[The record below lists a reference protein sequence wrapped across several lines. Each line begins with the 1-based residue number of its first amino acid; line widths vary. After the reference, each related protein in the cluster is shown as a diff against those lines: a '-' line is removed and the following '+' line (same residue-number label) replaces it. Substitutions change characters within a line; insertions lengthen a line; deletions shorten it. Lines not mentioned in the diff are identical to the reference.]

1 MEKLQAMIDDKV
13 FQDFKKKYD
22 SPNCFKIIGNDHF
35 ENRHTNFLAWLLN
48 PKDNHG
54 LRSEPLRFFLLLLG
68 QNTKNLS
75 IDEIQIKTQHSISTG
90 SGNKGVVDL
99 YAYNDKMILVI
110 ENKIDSEEHLN
121 RSTDISQTDAYFQ
134 YFEKHDAEK
143 TRIYVYLSPSKLNS
157 PTNKSFIPITYQE
170 LYDNVIAKCLDSQN
184 INESTKIVLTQ
195 YTDSLSLVPHLAY
208 THRKEAKVIYLKYQ
222 EIFDELPKIINT
234 SKTAKGIFTV
244 YHKYINEIL
253 GSVGKMP
260 IRLKKLERND
270 RIVQLCEEGIIE
282 LNQTKLI
289 SGRPSLGLT
298 YYICFKKTGEKYR
311 CYVSYSEKN
320 NASEEKIQTL
330 MYENGEICE
339 FDTIDSAAGEV
350 ERVAYRKLGR
360 PIPSGVG
367 IAAGEWKVLH
377 SAKKE
382 YEGKYLADIP

>member
-1 MEKLQAMIDDKV
+1 MKKLQAMIDDKV

-48 PKDNHG
+48 PKGNHG
-54 LRSEPLRFFLLLLG
+54 FRSKPLQFFLLLLG
-68 QNTKNLS
+68 QNTENLS
-75 IDEIQIKTQHSISTG
+75 IDEIQIKTQYSISTG

-110 ENKIDSEEHLN
+110 ENKIDSKEHLN
-121 RSTDISQTDAYFQ
+121 GSTDTHQTDAYFR

-143 TRIYVYLSPSKLNS
+143 TRIYVYLSPWKSNS
-157 PTNKSFIPITYQE
+157 PTNKSFIHITYQD

-195 YTDSLSLVPHLAY
+195 YIDSLSLVPHLAY
-208 THRKEAKVIYLKYQ
+208 THQREAKIIYLKYQ
-222 EIFDELPKIINT
+222 EIIDELPKIIKT
-234 SKTAKGIFTV
+234 SKTAKEIFTV
-244 YHKYINEIL
+244 YDKYINEIL
-253 GSVGKMP
+253 GSVEKMP
-260 IRLKKLERND
+260 IRLKKLEGYD
-270 RIVQLCEEGIIE
+270 RIVQLCEEGIVE

-298 YYICFKKTGEKYR
+298 YCICFKKTGEKYR

-320 NASEEKIQTL
+320 NASEEIIQTL
-330 MYENGEICE
+330 MYENGEIRE

-350 ERVAYRKLGR
+350 ERAAYRKQGR
-360 PIPSGVG
+360 SIPRGVG

-382 YEGKYLADIP
+382 YEGKCLADIP